1 MLDTF
6 KVQSRWEFKR
16 VEGFD
21 LLGQS
26 MAISNQDLGQ
36 LGGGCLGNVVQYLV
50 NPVSPLNV

>member
-21 LLGQS
+21 LLDQS

-36 LGGGCLGNVVQYLV
+36 PGGGCLGNVVQYLV